1 MKQRLILLAGMLLS
15 FPTMADPLGRL
26 FLTPAERAALDIVRQ
41 NSAPPEQLPSSTE
54 TEDEEA
60 PQTQAAAE
68 PLPVITIH
76 GYVKR
81 SDGKNTVW
89 VNGKPV
95 QEKSGEKSYEV
106 GRVQGNTGQV
116 PIRLPATG
124 QTVRLK
130 AGQSY
135 DPANNRLADSLRDLP
150 PRQPDPITPAEKS
163 PLDDTGK
170 TPANTAAAGAATPMP
185 PPKP

>member
-15 FPTMADPLGRL
+15 LPVMADPLGRL

-41 NSAPPEQLPSSTE
+41 NSAPPEQIPGRAE
-54 TEDEEA
+54 AEDEEA
-60 PQTQAAAE
+60 PQAQAAAE
-68 PLPVITIH
+68 SLPVITVH

-95 QEKSGEKSYEV
+95 QKKSGEKSYEV
-106 GRVQGNTGQV
+106 GRLQGNTGRV
-116 PIRLPATG
+116 PIRVPATG
-124 QTVRLK
+124 QTVKLK

-135 DPANNRLADSLRDLP
+135 DPASNQVVDSLRDLP
-150 PRQPDPITPAEKS
+150 PRQPDSIPPAEKS
-163 PLDDTGK
+163 PTDDTDK
-170 TPANTAAAGAATPMP
+170 APANTTAAGAATPTP